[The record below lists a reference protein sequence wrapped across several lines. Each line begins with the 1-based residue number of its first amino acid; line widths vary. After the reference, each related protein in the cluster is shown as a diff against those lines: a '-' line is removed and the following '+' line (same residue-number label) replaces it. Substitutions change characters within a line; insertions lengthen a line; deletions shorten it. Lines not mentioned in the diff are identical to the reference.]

1 MKMEKKYHIR
11 YNTESTDDST
21 SWRLICDGEE
31 TLVSNVKILTK
42 TITTKNYIPELE
54 KYKYHITCTGNMLIE
69 NNVAYITDELNER
82 HDCMIHI
89 LKTISYRFFSSFLL
103 VIISYLLGLSF
114 DVSAL
119 LGFTNLFVKSVF
131 YYIHERFWYKINVLL
146 KK

>member
-31 TLVSNVKILTK
+31 TLVSNVKILSK

-54 KYKYHITCTGNMLIE
+54 KYKYHITCTGNLLIE

-82 HDCMIHI
+82 HEYMIHI
-89 LKTISYRFFSSFLL
+89 LKTISYRFISSFLL
-103 VIISYLLGLSF
+103 V
-114 DVSAL
+114 

-131 YYIHERFWYKINVLL
+131 YYIHERFWYKINILR